1 MLRYR
6 YEGPRSEAVVVRN
19 RTKAEFTIGIPMRD
33 VTGEIVKAAS
43 GETVIQD
50 LVLSSVLDEGV
61 DGSEVQPEALVEKKE
76 WERQL
81 KRPSIRSLITNKTIE
96 VFAAL

>member
-33 VTGEIVKAAS
+33 
-43 GETVIQD
+43 ETVIQD
-50 LVLSSVLDEGV
+50 LVLASVLDEGV

>member
-33 VTGEIVKAAS
+33 VTGEIVKAA

-50 LVLSSVLDEGV
+50 LVLASVLDEGV
-61 DGSEVQPEALVEKKE
+61 DGSEVQPEALVDKKE
-76 WERQL
+76 WERLL
-81 KRPSIRSLITNKTIE
+81 KRRSIRSLITDKTIE